1 MDIRNILEEQLPF
14 FREKELKEAIAQ
26 KGQIVQVAGGSVIL
40 DEGKY
45 VKTVPLLLSGLAK
58 VVQVMDGK
66 ELLLYYIYPS
76 ESCIM
81 SIHCGLNELKSTV
94 RAIVE
99 EDSVA
104 VLLPAF
110 EIGNW
115 QRLYPSFN
123 QFIIDLYQKRFHNVL
138 EAFNALAFQK
148 LDDRIMSQLN
158 QRASALQ
165 SKEIH
170 TTHQELSDELGTA
183 RETVSRI
190 LKKLEA
196 DQKLILHR
204 GWIELL

>member
-1 MDIRNILEEQLPF
+1 MDIRDILDDQLASF
-14 FREKELKEAIAQ
+14 KEDDLKTAISS
-26 KGQIVQVAGGSVIL
+26 KGKLVEVPAGTVIL

-58 VVQVMDGK
+58 VVQVQEGR
-66 ELLLYYIYPS
+66 EILLYYIYPN

-81 SIHCGLNELKSTV
+81 SIHCGLNDLKSTV

-148 LDDRIMSQLN
+148 LDDRILALLQQKSEALKSN
-158 QRASALQ
+158 Q
-165 SKEIH
+165 IH

-190 LKKLEA
+190 LKKLEE
-196 DQKLILHR
+196 DEKLKLHR
-204 GWIELL
+204 GWITLL

>member
-1 MDIRNILEEQLPF
+1 MDIRDILEGQLAF
-14 FREKELKEAIAQ
+14 FQEEDLRKAIINKAQ
-26 KGQIVQVAGGSVIL
+26 IAEVKSGAVIL

-58 VVQVMDGK
+58 VVQVRDGK
-66 ELLLYYIYPS
+66 ELLLYYIYPN

-81 SIHCGLNELKSTV
+81 SIHCGLNELKSSV

-110 EIGNW
+110 EIANW
-115 QRLYPSFN
+115 QRAFPSFN
-123 QFIIDLYQKRFHNVL
+123 AFIVDLYQKRFHNVL
-138 EAFNALAFQK
+138 DAFNALAFQK
-148 LDDRIMSQLN
+148 LDDRILSLLS
-158 QRASALQ
+158 QRASALH

-170 TTHQELSDELGTA
+170 ATHQELSDELGTA

-196 DQKLILHR
+196 DQKLKLHR